1 MSMVY
6 RAAIGARS
14 VLYRTGVIS
23 THELS
28 APVISVGNLTTGGT
42 GKTPLVEWLARACAG
57 DGHRVCILTRGY
69 GRSRPRDR
77 VVVSDGEELLA
88 DAEKGG
94 DEPRLLAERLRGI
107 AAVISDA
114 DRVAGG
120 LWARKN
126 LRSNLFIVDDGF
138 QHRRLGRDLDI
149 VAIDASNPW
158 GGGSL
163 LPAGRL
169 REPRKEIARA
179 DCIVVTR
186 ADLAP
191 SLSELLNELEKLSG
205 GSAILVSR
213 MLLTGAKAVLVDLH
227 GNVSLEGL
235 DNPIAAFCGIGNP
248 EAFFQQLRTSVR
260 DLSFTHAFPDHHVYS
275 QHDISRLTATAQS
288 RGARTLVTTAKDA
301 VKLRELSFDLPCYS
315 CEIEIKFEDEK
326 KLMDIIR
333 GAVASAR
340 PKPQRLSVD

>member
-23 THELS
+23 THELN

-42 GKTPLVEWLARACAG
+42 GKTPLVEWLARACAR

-69 GRSRPRDR
+69 GRSRPRER
-77 VVVSDGEELLA
+77 VVVSDGDALLA
-88 DAEKGG
+88 DAEVGG

-114 DRVAGG
+114 DRVAAG

-126 LRSNLFIVDDGF
+126 LHCNLFIIDDGF

-149 VAIDASNPW
+149 VTIDASDPW
-158 GGGSL
+158 GGGNL

-169 REPRKEIARA
+169 REPRKELARA
-179 DCIVVTR
+179 DCVVVTR
-186 ADLAP
+186 SDQAP
-191 SLSELLNELEKLSG
+191 SISELLNKLEKVSG
-205 GSAILVSR
+205 GRALLVSR
-213 MLLTGAKAVLVDLH
+213 MVLTGARAVLTEGH
-227 GNVSLEGL
+227 GNVSLSGL
-235 DNPIAAFCGIGNP
+235 ETPIAAFCGIGNP
-248 EAFFQQLRTSVR
+248 EAFFRQLRTSGHELR
-260 DLSFTHAFPDHHVYS
+260 STHAFPDHHVYS
-275 QHDISRLTATAQS
+275 QHDISRLTATAHS

-315 CEIEIKFEDEK
+315 CEIEIKFEDEN
-326 KLMDIIR
+326 KLLDIIR
-333 GAVASAR
+333 GAVASFSV
-340 PKPQRLSVD
+340 KPQRLSVD